1 MPELPEVETVVRE
14 LKGSIEHKTIR
25 SCKILRDSYLRG
37 GNPSEFV
44 KRVTGRIIKSVK
56 RRGKYILW
64 DLGDGGVMSHLG
76 MTGKYIRIEKDS
88 EYPKHTVAAFGF
100 DDFEV
105 IFNDVRRFGRLKLF
119 ELDNLPEEVRKLG
132 AEPFSDGF
140 TTKYLHDKFQNRKR
154 AVKEV
159 LLDQAIIAGLGN
171 IYVSEILF
179 RARIHPLK
187 QAGKISRKKLAEV
200 VKHTREILTKAIEH
214 NGTTISDYKRV
225 DEKSGEFQNF
235 LAVYGKQGDACKN
248 CGTEIEKVV
257 IGGRSSF
264 YCRKC
269 QKGAGT

>member
-14 LKGSIEHKTIR
+14 LKSSIEHKTIR
-25 SCKILRDSYLRG
+25 SCAILRDSYLRG
-37 GNPSEFV
+37 GNPDEFV
-44 KRVTGRIIKSVK
+44 KRVNGRTIASVS

-76 MTGKYIRIEKDS
+76 MTGKYIRVDKGA
-88 EYPKHTVAAFGF
+88 EYPKHTVAVFGF
-100 DDFEV
+100 DDFEM
-105 IFNDVRRFGRLKLF
+105 ILNDVRRFGRLKFF
-119 ELDNLPEEVRKLG
+119 EFDDFPDKVSKLG
-132 AEPFSDGF
+132 VEPFSDEF
-140 TTKYLHDKFQNRKR
+140 TAKYLFENFKNRQR

-159 LLDQAIIAGLGN
+159 LLDQVIIAGLGN

-179 RARIHPLK
+179 RSKIHPLK

-200 VKHTREILTKAIEH
+200 VKHTREILTEAIAH

-235 LAVYGKQGDACKN
+235 LAVYGRAGEDCKN
-248 CGTEIEKVV
+248 CGTEIEKVI

-264 YCRKC
+264 FCGKC
-269 QKGAGT
+269 QKG